1 MRPLFFNQKIAA
13 KEPEKKIPSTAAN
26 ATIRSPNVDSLS
38 LIQVKAHSAL
48 RAIGRIVWI
57 ALKSF
62 TRSADSRIYVSMRR
76 EYTSAWMFSLWN
88 RMGIMHGN
96 GCQGGEIWERCIE
109 DGDRQSQRVFKRQ

>member
-1 MRPLFFNQKIAA
+1 
-13 KEPEKKIPSTAAN
+13 
-26 ATIRSPNVDSLS
+26 
-38 LIQVKAHSAL
+38 
-48 RAIGRIVWI
+48 
-57 ALKSF
+57 
-62 TRSADSRIYVSMRR
+62 VSMRR